1 MQENNDDRQS
11 QFLEAMLVCKRKAS
25 LKIMLGTSDD
35 WSMSHL
41 SKRTS
46 KPANYIVDC
55 RILKHPLMVALFCG
69 TILISLGKTGNKI
82 GTYWTQVPAVKLT
95 PYLRPTSHL

>member
-1 MQENNDDRQS
+1 MQENNDDHQS
-11 QFLEAMLVCKRKAS
+11 QFLETMLVCKRKAS

-41 SKRTS
+41 SQQTS
-46 KPANYIVDC
+46 ELYC
-55 RILKHPLMVALFCG
+55 RLSDFKEHPLMVALFCG
-69 TILISLGKTGNKI
+69 TILISLGKTGNNI